1 MRIFRNKRALGSY
14 GLSWEKNNK
23 KTNPYPLI
31 PNPLRSK
38 TALVSFALAVLL
50 SGCGNFGAGNTGST
64 GSAKSSSKEP
74 QINFTETIKV
84 YNAAEYIDKTT
95 VADFER
101 EFQIKVVYEEFES
114 NEDLYEKIAG
124 SPGAYDVLVPS
135 DYTVDRLIKEGKL
148 EKLDKSNI
156 PNISNISPDYLA
168 PEYDRGNDYTVPY
181 MVGTLGILYN
191 KRLVSAPV
199 DSWEAL
205 WDARYRGGI
214 LMWDS
219 MRDCLGATLKALGF
233 SMNSSDDAQ
242 LAQAKARLTA
252 QRPLVKAYA
261 EEEIRDMM
269 IADEGT
275 VALMYSGEA
284 KTAVDQN
291 PNLAYVIPKEGG
303 NKWVDGFVVVKGT
316 QHLDAA
322 EKFINF
328 MCRPQIAVRNM
339 TKTGY
344 TSPIPG
350 AWAEFGDNG
359 IMFPTKEELE
369 RCEAFLYSAGA
380 TQKYAELW
388 QAVRG

>member
-1 MRIFRNKRALGSY
+1 MPIFKNKRALMAAIFAIAVLTSGCNDM
-14 GLSWEKNNK
+14 GTGNK
-23 KTNPYPLI
+23 GGA
-31 PNPLRSK
+31 SSAK
-38 TALVSFALAVLL
+38 TA
-50 SGCGNFGAGNTGST
+50 
-64 GSAKSSSKEP
+64 SKETP
-74 QINFTETIKV
+74 INYTETIKV
-84 YNAAEYIDKTT
+84 FNAGEYMDKTT
-95 VADFER
+95 VQDFER

-114 NEDLYEKIAG
+114 NEDLYDKIAG
-124 SPGAYDVLVPS
+124 NPGAYDVLVPS

-148 EKLDKSNI
+148 EKLDKSKLTNI
-156 PNISNISPDYLA
+156 PNISPDYLA
-168 PEYDRGNDYTVPY
+168 PEYDPGNDYVIPY

-191 KRLVSAPV
+191 KKLVSAPV

-205 WDARYRGGI
+205 WDTKYRGGI
-214 LMWDS
+214 LMWNS
-219 MRDCLGATLKALGF
+219 MRDCLGAALKVLGF

-242 LAQAKARLTA
+242 LAQSKTRLTE
-252 QRPLVKAYA
+252 QRKLVKAYA

-322 EKFINF
+322 QKFINF

-344 TSPIPG
+344 TSPVSG
-350 AWAEFGDNG
+350 AWTEFGDNP
-359 IMFPTKEELE
+359 IMFPAKEELE
-369 RCEAFLYSAGA
+369 RCEAFLYNAGA
-380 TQKYAELW
+380 TQKYTQIW